1 MTSRAS
7 KKKVS
12 GRPYLVE
19 FPRVSILSPYV
30 FGLLAVADEKTFAEF
45 LCINHDVLSRFEETM
60 RIASLGCQLQF
71 GDSPTDV
78 VLESV
83 GSDSAISFDETVI
96 GQLSIRRGDAETV
109 IKLLD
114 GLLEMVV
121 GVMDKIPVGLLLTRF
136 EKLLFLSKTSCR
148 LSNFLSLV
156 VGCSA
161 FSSDSPPI
169 CGNDTIGW
177 MACNPISF
185 GKWDWKLD
193 TLHGLYER
201 RFENGKMP
209 CNIKIFG
216 EASRSQRMCQRL
228 KMKAECVFGHGDIN
242 LNHVK
247 ILLEENVAR
256 IADVGGAVGE
266 RAVFDRSTAFSGG
279 FYLSDAVVHRF
290 RCTLVSFIIHLEKS
304 WSVCEVVMQV
314 STDHERLSDGYCDFD
329 SLRGGRSAVPYRYYT
344 QLYSRVFDHP
354 VHVRW
359 IGCHLLCRTQCA
371 AACNKRCLLLYEGLQ
386 GLHTRKPLT
395 LWTSK
400 DNLAYFYFLCE
411 FCRDAG
417 KFFVFDYYRNNL

>member
-1 MTSRAS
+1 MNCNFSDSASSHSGPRRYVRRPKFVSASGPMKVHPCLLVTSRAS

-83 GSDSAISFDETVI
+83 GSESAISFDETVI

-136 EKLLFLSKTSCR
+136 EKLLFLSKISCR

-161 FSSDSPPI
+161 FSSDSKDFWRSKTFPT
-169 CGNDTIGW
+169 NVS
-177 MACNPISF
+177 A
-185 GKWDWKLD
+185 
-193 TLHGLYER
+193 
-201 RFENGKMP
+201 FED
-209 CNIKIFG
+209 
-216 EASRSQRMCQRL
+216 ES
-228 KMKAECVFGHGDIN
+228 
-242 LNHVK
+242 
-247 ILLEENVAR
+247 
-256 IADVGGAVGE
+256 
-266 RAVFDRSTAFSGG
+266 
-279 FYLSDAVVHRF
+279 
-290 RCTLVSFIIHLEKS
+290 
-304 WSVCEVVMQV
+304 
-314 STDHERLSDGYCDFD
+314 
-329 SLRGGRSAVPYRYYT
+329 
-344 QLYSRVFDHP
+344 
-354 VHVRW
+354 
-359 IGCHLLCRTQCA
+359 
-371 AACNKRCLLLYEGLQ
+371 
-386 GLHTRKPLT
+386 
-395 LWTSK
+395 
-400 DNLAYFYFLCE
+400 
-411 FCRDAG
+411 
-417 KFFVFDYYRNNL
+417 